1 MSSSIA
7 ADVFEVLHDL
17 LHLFRARL
25 LQSLEA
31 VQPGLTFNEFRILMH
46 TGRHPGITQKELV
59 EHSHTDK
66 AQMARTLAQLQDK
79 GWLERSASEADK
91 RVRCLQLSA
100 RGQQLFDQ
108 LRHRREQIA
117 TELLSAH
124 PQPSRPCCMNC
135 CGRHWTAPGLRD
147 RKHSLKKKQPAH
159 AAQ

>member
-7 ADVFEVLHDL
+7 AEVFEVLHDL

-25 LQSLEA
+25 LESLEA

-117 TELLSAH
+117 TELLSDF
-124 PQPSRPCCMNC
+124 P
-135 CGRHWTAPGLRD
+135 
-147 RKHSLKKKQPAH
+147 
-159 AAQ
+159 AAQQGLLHDLLLQARDSAQATRP

>member
-7 ADVFEVLHDL
+7 AEVFEVLHDL

-25 LQSLEA
+25 LESLEA

-66 AQMARTLAQLQDK
+66 AQMARTLAQLQDQ
-79 GWLERSASEADK
+79 GLLERSASEADK

-100 RGQQLFDQ
+100 QGQQLFKQ
-108 LRHRREQIA
+108 LRNQREQIA
-117 TELLSAH
+117 GELL
-124 PQPSRPCCMNC
+124 
-135 CGRHWTAPGLRD
+135 RD
-147 RKHSLKKKQPAH
+147 FP
-159 AAQ
+159 AAQQVLLHELLLQALGSAVPN

>member
-25 LQSLEA
+25 LESLEA

-108 LRHRREQIA
+108 LRSRREQIA
-117 TELLSAH
+117 TELLSDFPEAKQGLLH
-124 PQPSRPCCMNC
+124 GLLLQARDSAQATRP
-135 CGRHWTAPGLRD
+135 
-147 RKHSLKKKQPAH
+147 
-159 AAQ
+159 

>member
-25 LQSLEA
+25 LESLEA

-66 AQMARTLAQLQDK
+66 AQMARMLAQLQDR

-100 RGQQLFDQ
+100 QGLQLFEQ
-108 LRHRREQIA
+108 LRHQREQIA
-117 TELLSAH
+117 NDL
-124 PQPSRPCCMNC
+124 
-135 CGRHWTAPGLRD
+135 LRD
-147 RKHSLKKKQPAH
+147 FPAAEQKQLRALLQR
-159 AAQ
+159 AVDGARAIE

>member
-7 ADVFEVLHDL
+7 AEVFEVLHDL

-25 LQSLEA
+25 LESLEA

-91 RVRCLQLSA
+91 RVRCLQLST

-108 LRHRREQIA
+108 LKSRREQIA
-117 TELLSAH
+117 TELLSDF
-124 PQPSRPCCMNC
+124 P
-135 CGRHWTAPGLRD
+135 
-147 RKHSLKKKQPAH
+147 
-159 AAQ
+159 AAQQALLHDLLLQARDSAQATRP

>member
-25 LQSLEA
+25 LESLEA

-66 AQMARTLAQLQDK
+66 AQMARTLAQLQDQ
-79 GWLERSASEADK
+79 GLLERSASEADK
-91 RVRCLQLSA
+91 RMRCLQLSA
-100 RGQQLFDQ
+100 QGQQLFKQ
-108 LRHRREQIA
+108 LRTQREQIA
-117 TELLSAH
+117 CELL
-124 PQPSRPCCMNC
+124 
-135 CGRHWTAPGLRD
+135 RD
-147 RKHSLKKKQPAH
+147 FP
-159 AAQ
+159 AAQQVLLHELLLQALGSAVPK

>member
-7 ADVFEVLHDL
+7 AEVFEVLHDL

-25 LQSLEA
+25 LESLEA

-66 AQMARTLAQLQDK
+66 AQMARTLAQLQDQ
-79 GWLERSASEADK
+79 GLLERSASEADK

-100 RGQQLFDQ
+100 QGQQLFKQ
-108 LRHRREQIA
+108 LRNQREQIA
-117 TELLSAH
+117 CELL
-124 PQPSRPCCMNC
+124 
-135 CGRHWTAPGLRD
+135 RD
-147 RKHSLKKKQPAH
+147 FP
-159 AAQ
+159 AAQQVLLHELLLQALGSAVPK

>member
-7 ADVFEVLHDL
+7 AEVFEVLHDL

-25 LQSLEA
+25 LESLEA

-66 AQMARTLAQLQDK
+66 AQMARMLTQLQDK

-100 RGQQLFDQ
+100 QGLQLFAQ
-108 LRHRREQIA
+108 LKNQREQIA
-117 TELLSAH
+117 AELLRDFPVEQQTQLHALLQQALQSA
-124 PQPSRPCCMNC
+124 Q
-135 CGRHWTAPGLRD
+135 AKD
-147 RKHSLKKKQPAH
+147 
-159 AAQ
+159 

>member
-25 LQSLEA
+25 LESLEA

-100 RGQQLFDQ
+100 QGQKLFDQ

-117 TELLSAH
+117 TELLSDF
-124 PQPSRPCCMNC
+124 PQAQQGLLHELLLQARDSAQATRP
-135 CGRHWTAPGLRD
+135 
-147 RKHSLKKKQPAH
+147 
-159 AAQ
+159 

>member
-25 LQSLEA
+25 LESLEA

-91 RVRCLQLSA
+91 RVRCLQLST

-108 LRHRREQIA
+108 LRSRREQIA
-117 TELLSAH
+117 TELLSDFPAARQALLH
-124 PQPSRPCCMNC
+124 DLLLQARDSAQATRP
-135 CGRHWTAPGLRD
+135 
-147 RKHSLKKKQPAH
+147 
-159 AAQ
+159 

>member
-7 ADVFEVLHDL
+7 AEVFEVLHDL

-25 LQSLEA
+25 LESLEA

-79 GWLERSASEADK
+79 GWLKRSASEADK

-100 RGQQLFDQ
+100 QGQQLFDQ

-117 TELLSAH
+117 TELLSDFPEAQQGLLH
-124 PQPSRPCCMNC
+124 ELLLQAKDSAQATRP
-135 CGRHWTAPGLRD
+135 
-147 RKHSLKKKQPAH
+147 
-159 AAQ
+159 

>member
-7 ADVFEVLHDL
+7 AEVFEVLHDL

-25 LQSLEA
+25 LESLEA

-100 RGQQLFDQ
+100 QGQQLFDQ

-117 TELLSAH
+117 TELLSDFPEAQQGLLH
-124 PQPSRPCCMNC
+124 ELLLQASRVISGQPE
-135 CGRHWTAPGLRD
+135 
-147 RKHSLKKKQPAH
+147 
-159 AAQ
+159 

>member
-66 AQMARTLAQLQDK
+66 AQMARTLAQLQDQ
-79 GWLERSASEADK
+79 GLLERSASEADK

-100 RGQQLFDQ
+100 QGQQLFKQ
-108 LRHRREQIA
+108 LRNQREQIA
-117 TELLSAH
+117 CELL
-124 PQPSRPCCMNC
+124 
-135 CGRHWTAPGLRD
+135 RD
-147 RKHSLKKKQPAH
+147 FP
-159 AAQ
+159 AAQQVLLHELLLQALGSAVPK

>member
-1 MSSSIA
+1 MSSSIS
-7 ADVFEVLHDL
+7 ADVFELLHDL

-25 LQSLEA
+25 LESLEA

-66 AQMARTLAQLQDK
+66 AQMARTLAQLQDR

-100 RGQQLFDQ
+100 QGQQLFDS
-108 LRHRREQIA
+108 LRARREQIA
-117 TELLSAH
+117 QELLQDFPAAEQAQLRALLQQALSSARA
-124 PQPSRPCCMNC
+124 S
-135 CGRHWTAPGLRD
+135 D
-147 RKHSLKKKQPAH
+147 
-159 AAQ
+159 